1 MRAIKIQHTEDPAVS
16 LQREIGDISW
26 LNLFGPQVLVA
37 TYMPG
42 DKKGRE
48 VKTEGGIILTQQS
61 LQEYEYQ
68 GKVGLV
74 LATGP
79 LAFQDSADG
88 RYKFGGKQV
97 APGDWVLYRASD
109 GFPLL
114 LDQHHCRLL
123 QDVQILAV
131 IPNPDRVY

>member
-1 MRAIKIQHTEDPAVS
+1 MKALKFQHAEDPAVV

-26 LNLFGPQVLVA
+26 LQLFGPQVLVA
-37 TYMPG
+37 TYKPG
-42 DKKGRE
+42 GGGRDA
-48 VKTEGGIILTQQS
+48 KTAGGIILVDQS
-61 LQEYEYQ
+61 VKEYEYQ

-79 LAFQDSADG
+79 LAFQDSDDG
-88 RYKFGGKQV
+88 RYKFAGRTV
-97 APGDWVLYRASD
+97 SPGDWVLYRASD
-109 GFPLL
+109 GFQLL

-123 QDVQILAV
+123 QDVHILAV